1 MTFTRFIDRAARIL
15 TAVLPVIAAV
25 LLTVLRIPNE
35 LEMIA
40 EDELYQQAGVI
51 PDNIKI
57 IAIDETTL
65 DRLGPY
71 SGWDRSC
78 FAELIE
84 ALNADPAAK
93 PLVIGLDV
101 IFSGTD
107 NSEADERLVAAAK
120 DAGNVVL
127 ASKLDTDT
135 HAARSDD
142 GGYALQTFI
151 GGEVTAFDELS
162 AVCESGF
169 TNIIID
175 SDGFVRRAYTS
186 VESGG
191 RVYKS
196 FAGIIAE
203 KAAGVDALSGLPTTV
218 ELRYTGNPGEF
229 ETVPMSMVL
238 DGTVPA
244 GYFRDSVVLVGAYEE
259 GMLDSYKVPIDRQTE
274 MYGVEC
280 HANAVT
286 AFLEHRF
293 IESVPLWAEIIAAAV
308 VAAAFGLIMRK
319 CRLRTCV
326 LAMAGIVVGYPA
338 AALALFGLTGVR
350 ASVIFIPLGVV
361 LEFLVFVL
369 ARYVELQKNRADEMQ
384 KMLFSMADCMAEA
397 IEGRTPYNANHTK
410 NVAERSVRMLDY
422 INQMH
427 RERRTDLHFSKK
439 DRNQLYLAA
448 MLHDVGKMDIPLEVM
463 DKPTK
468 LGHNEEPLRARLE
481 IIRQRLLND
490 ALTGAL
496 PKEKADEQLAQI
508 QGFLDKLGLYN
519 CGRKLEAEEWAVIDR
534 MSATVYRS
542 ADGEEIPFL
551 TTQENDDLHIRAGT
565 LSDDERRIMQSHVV
579 YTDKILS
586 HMHFGADYRDVR
598 AMAANHHELL
608 NGKGYPNGIGADKLD
623 AMTRIL
629 TIMDIYDSL
638 IADDRPYKKA
648 KSVKAAF
655 EILDE
660 EAAAGKVDKALL
672 DIAKE
677 IWLTEDK
684 TDKTDKKGDNA

>member
-1 MTFTRFIDRAARIL
+1 MTFTKFIDRAARIL
-15 TAVLPVIAAV
+15 TSVLPVVAAV
-25 LLTVLRIPNE
+25 LLTALRIPNE
-35 LEMIA
+35 LETIA

-57 IAIDETTL
+57 VAIDETTL
-65 DRLGPY
+65 GRLGPY

-107 NSEADERLVAAAK
+107 NSAADERLVAAAR

-127 ASKLDTDT
+127 ASKLETET
-135 HAARSDD
+135 RAARSDD
-142 GGYALQTFI
+142 GGYAVQTFI
-151 GGEVTAFDELS
+151 GGEVTAFDGLS

-196 FAGIIAE
+196 FACLLAE
-203 KAAGVDALSGLPTTV
+203 KAAMGADVLSGLPTTV
-218 ELRYTGNPGEF
+218 ELRYKGNPGEF

-259 GMLDSYKVPIDRQTE
+259 GMLDSYKVPIDRRTE

-293 IESVPLWAEIIAAAV
+293 IESVPLWAEIIAAAA
-308 VAAAFGLIMRK
+308 VAAGFALIMRK
-319 CRLRTCV
+319 CRLRTGV
-326 LAMAGIVVGYPA
+326 LAMAGIIVGYPA

-369 ARYVELQKNRADEMQ
+369 VRYVELQKKRADEMQ

-448 MLHDVGKMDIPLEVM
+448 MLHDIGKMDIPLEVM

-468 LGHNEEPLRARLE
+468 LGHHEEPLRARLE
-481 IIRQRLLND
+481 IIRLRLEND

-519 CGRKLEAEEWAVIDR
+519 CGRKLDAEEWAVIDR
-534 MSATVYRS
+534 MSASVYRS

-551 TTQENDDLHIRAGT
+551 TPQETDDLHIRAGT

-660 EAAAGKVDKALL
+660 EAAAGKVDRALL

-684 TDKTDKKGDNA
+684 TNKKGDNA